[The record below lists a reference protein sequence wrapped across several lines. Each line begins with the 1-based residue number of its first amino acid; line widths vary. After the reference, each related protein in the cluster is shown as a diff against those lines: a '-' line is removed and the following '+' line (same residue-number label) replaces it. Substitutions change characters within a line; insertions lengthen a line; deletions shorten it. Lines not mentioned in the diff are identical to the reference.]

1 MDIEKESIVK
11 IDESQV
17 PTLISEQFSILKE
30 YTNNLE
36 VARKKVDEVNQ
47 QAVESRKKGVH
58 VFKMKGSIED
68 LQENQVAL
76 AESNKINMDL
86 QEKSLEYQKKLS
98 ETMQYL
104 FGLGVA
110 NITMNRCVVKELM
123 MRLDDASEEE
133 IDEMTRKEILKVIQ
147 QLKAQEDLYIK
158 TMEITGKVKEHES
171 KITNQ
176 ENKDLEHDDYI
187 HKLLDENNKLKHEI
201 SELDDKSRKR
211 FIIVLSI
218 LAASLIIGLIA
229 LVLSI
234 FK

>member
-1 MDIEKESIVK
+1 MKAFAVMTSAVIALGGLTACGRSGSSVGGSGDHDFKVGLICCHDDYSTYDLNFIES
-11 IDESQV
+11 
-17 PTLISEQFSILKE
+17 
-30 YTNNLE
+30 LE

-147 QLKAQEDLYIK
+147 QLKAQEDLYI
-158 TMEITGKVKEHES
+158 S
-171 KITNQ
+171 
-176 ENKDLEHDDYI
+176 
-187 HKLLDENNKLKHEI
+187 
-201 SELDDKSRKR
+201 
-211 FIIVLSI
+211 
-218 LAASLIIGLIA
+218 
-229 LVLSI
+229 
-234 FK
+234 